1 MRRRL
6 SAALAAV
13 LMLIVVTLP
22 VGANAEAGP
31 DFTVMITDAPED
43 LVVTAVT
50 PDGVTAQ
57 MNLLRRGWESC
68 YRLYYSR
75 IYKAMYPDGR
85 TEPERV
91 KTMEQTV
98 TQLTLHMVS
107 RSEGLDFTIPM
118 PGANQMRYNHLAV
131 LTLDR
136 EGNTAVE
143 VKSSYMVW
151 RNVLLVAIRVA
162 VTLITEGVILA
173 LMNYRS
179 RRSRIVFFA
188 VNLVTQTLLNVTI
201 AGNYLANGYWEIGF
215 FFMEALIFLAEGIL
229 FAVLLREHR
238 RLRGFFTA
246 LLANAVSLACG
257 WCLIANLPL

>member
-1 MRRRL
+1 MKRRL
-6 SAALAAV
+6 FAVFAAV
-13 LMLIVVTLP
+13 LMLIVVTVP
-22 VGANAEAGP
+22 VYANAEAGP

-43 LVVTAVT
+43 LTVTAVT
-50 PDGVTAQ
+50 PEGVAVE
-57 MNLLRRGWESC
+57 MRPRRRGWESC
-68 YRLYYSR
+68 YRLFYSR
-75 IYKAMYPDGR
+75 IYEAMYPDGR

-98 TQLTLHMVS
+98 TQLTLHMA
-107 RSEGLDFTIPM
+107 SESAGLDFTVPM
-118 PGANQMRYNHLAV
+118 PGANQMKYNHLAV

-151 RNVLLVAIRVA
+151 RNVLLVVIRVA
-162 VTLITEGVILA
+162 VTLITEGVVFA

-179 RRSRIVFFA
+179 QRSRIVFLA

-215 FFMEALIFLAEGIL
+215 FLMEALIFLTEGIL
-229 FAVLLREHR
+229 FAALLREHR